1 MNKVVQ
7 INLSG
12 IVFTIDDDAYDIL
25 KTYLGKVKSNASS
38 FDGYEEMM
46 QDIESRMAEV
56 LQERLGSS
64 RKVVSKVDVDAVIVL
79 MGKPEE
85 FIDEPQLDTKIH
97 AENTVR
103 NFRRSKQDKVLGG
116 VCGGAGAYF
125 GIDPMVFRVLF
136 LIGFFVYG
144 TGILLYAVLWIAVP
158 EVVSADQSDQPIA
171 RKLYRDPETRVLGG
185 VCAGIGA
192 YLGIDKVW
200 IRFLFLISFFFFGSG
215 LFIYIVLWII
225 LPKAKTATDRLRMK
239 GEPVDLQNI
248 ERVFR
253 NTASRAENTFAQ
265 NRNNISSALVALTR
279 LVGVVIGVA
288 FISVAVLMILGF
300 SIGLLAYFSSFQ
312 YVLYKLGANEF
323 HYPIGI
329 GLGMFIAGVA
339 GVFVII
345 GVRLMLTTAKKLRT
359 PAIVFNVMAVLGI
372 FIVVVYGFKSAGNVF
387 QTEAV
392 EETVII
398 ERAPDTLYVQTYGIP
413 EVDDYY
419 DFKWGN
425 KSDWRIYKKEKQ
437 VWIETNSLV
446 LEPSKS
452 DLITVSVTKSAKG
465 KTEDVA
471 GNLARQ
477 TLARATYDGTVLKL
491 DATLYLDEADLYA
504 FQQSEY
510 RVSVPEGTILI
521 MDKKAVRMHNRAR
534 IKAENGGETYKMT
547 PRGPECLDCE
557 KESSSGI
564 RIKSTTKSTSE
575 I

>member
-12 IVFTIDDDAYDIL
+12 IVFTIDDDAYDVL
-25 KTYLGKVKSNASS
+25 KTYLEKVKSNASS
-38 FDGYEEMM
+38 LDGVDEMM

-56 LQERLGSS
+56 LHERLGSN
-64 RKVVSKVDVDAVIVL
+64 RKVVSRADVDAVITL

-85 FIDEPQLDTKIH
+85 FFGEPQPDSKIQP
-97 AENTVR
+97 ENTIR
-103 NFRRSKQDKVLGG
+103 NFRRSQHDKVLSG

-125 GIDPMVFRVLF
+125 GIDPMVFRILF

-144 TGILLYAVLWIAVP
+144 TGVLLYIILWIAVP
-158 EVVSADQSDQPIA
+158 ESTSSQVEQPFS
-171 RKLYRDPETRVLGG
+171 RKLFRDPEASVLGG

-200 IRFLFLISFFFFGSG
+200 IRLLFLISFFFFGSG
-215 LFIYIVLWII
+215 LFIYIVLWIV
-225 LPKAKTATDRLRMK
+225 LPKAKTSTDRLRMK

-253 NTASRAENTFAQ
+253 TTASKAENTLAK
-265 NRNNISSALVALTR
+265 NRNNIADALVTITR

-329 GLGMFIAGVA
+329 GLGMFVAGVA

-345 GVRLMLTTAKKLRT
+345 GIRLMLSTAKKLRT
-359 PAIVFNVMAVLGI
+359 PAIVFNIMAVVGL
-372 FIVVVYGFKSAGNVF
+372 IVVTIYGFKSAGNVF
-387 QTEAV
+387 QTQAV
-392 EETVII
+392 VETVIQD
-398 ERAPDTLYVQTYGIP
+398 RAPDTLYVQTYGVP
-413 EVDDYY
+413 EVDDYF
-419 DFKWGN
+419 DFNWGKN
-425 KSDWRIYKKEKQ
+425 SDLRIYMKDKQ
-437 VWIETNSLV
+437 VWIETNNLV
-446 LEPSKS
+446 LEPSTS
-452 DLITVSVTKSAKG
+452 DSLVVSITKSAKG

-471 GNLARQ
+471 DALARK
-477 TLARATYDGTVLKL
+477 TLARSTFDGNVLKL
-491 DATLYLDEADLYA
+491 DATLYLDEEDTYA
-504 FQQSEY
+504 FQKSEY
-510 RVSVPEGTILI
+510 HVSIPEGTILI
-521 MDKKAVRMHNRAR
+521 MDKKAVRMLNRAR
-534 IKAENGGETYKMT
+534 IKSDKGGETYKMT
-547 PRGPECLDCE
+547 PNGPECLDCE
-557 KESSSGI
+557 KESISGI
-564 RIKSTTKSTSE
+564 RIRTTTKNTSE